1 MKNIAISG
9 ATGMLGSMLFKVFK
23 DKFNLILIA
32 RSKQKFEALFQAYGK
47 SRYSKIVLFDFFN
60 IYGDFIKKSAN
71 STHPNFLRLVKKIGK
86 IDAFIN
92 CAGIINRFSN
102 QDPVRTFFI
111 NSALPHLLSN
121 FYKEKLIHITTDCVF
136 SGKQNKPYTE
146 LSVHDPTDLYGL
158 SKSLGEPS
166 AKSLVLRSSFVGP
179 EISGFVSLFE
189 WYKRGKQDT
198 LGFTN
203 HLWNGI
209 TTKQFARICIK
220 LINNRY
226 NFPFKGLFHIYSNTV
241 TKYQMLLAF
250 KKILNKKTKV
260 IPTKVDS
267 IDRRLSSCYKLSN
280 QLDIPK
286 FEQMLSDFY

>member
-23 DKFNLILIA
+23 DKFNLILMA

-136 SGKQNKPYTE
+136 SGKQ
-146 LSVHDPTDLYGL
+146 
-158 SKSLGEPS
+158 
-166 AKSLVLRSSFVGP
+166 
-179 EISGFVSLFE
+179 
-189 WYKRGKQDT
+189 DT

>member
-121 FYKEKLIHITTDCVF
+121 FYREKLIHVTTDCVF
-136 SGKQNKPYTE
+136 SGKQNKPYNE
-146 LSVHDPTDLYGL
+146 KSSPDPTDLYGL
-158 SKSLGEPS
+158 TKYLGEPS
-166 AKSLVLRSSFVGP
+166 TNSLVLRSSFIGP
-179 EISGFVSLFE
+179 EIAGFVSLFE
-189 WYKRGKQDT
+189 WFKRTKKNTIGY
-198 LGFTN
+198 TN

-209 TTKQFARICIK
+209 TTKQFAKLCIK
-220 LINNRY
+220 IINRRKDY
-226 NFPFKGLFHIYSNTV
+226 PAHGLFHIYSNSV
-241 TKYQMLLAF
+241 SKYRMLLAF
-250 KKILNKKTKV
+250 KKILDKKINV
-260 IPTKVDS
+260 IPTSVDS
-267 IDRRLSSCYKLSN
+267 IDRRLSSCYNFS
-280 QLDIPK
+280 
-286 FEQMLSDFY
+286 